1 MVANIADPR
10 ARRIRDILRAG
21 NGARRT
27 ILIDDEENI
36 LQALHDDVRVDD
48 IFVAGETRELGQ
60 ALRCAVDIP
69 VHRLSDAVAS
79 RLFRGEKRVRTFALA
94 RCPRRPTLADIVR
107 RRGDILILDGVRL
120 TGNIGALTRT
130 AAAFDAAGIVLVN
143 SGLISVYD
151 RRLIRASRGLV
162 FSLPVVTASRH
173 DVPAF
178 LVESDATLVALSVQ
192 AVDPVAGLANLPG
205 RVAVLLGSER
215 TGASPQLEA
224 AATHRFSVP
233 INAAVESLNVSVAGA
248 LALYERLHR
257 AA

>member
-27 ILIDDEENI
+27 
-36 LQALHDDVRVDD
+36 
-48 IFVAGETRELGQ
+48 
-60 ALRCAVDIP
+60 
-69 VHRLSDAVAS
+69 
-79 RLFRGEKRVRTFALA
+79 
-94 RCPRRPTLADIVR
+94 
-107 RRGDILILDGVRL
+107 ILILDGVRL